1 MKKLYLFN
9 PKILTFFPFL
19 HMIEFNILTRKK
31 GMKSLKRLW
40 QPDFIGLSK
49 GFERLAILCG
59 PSANIE
65 DTTEANLELPTG
77 SSFVLGEKNRV
88 AEVGESSSRYQ
99 STTFTVTSLKGEV
112 ATINAG
118 HWDRIPAGSS
128 VNVGFALQEWEGSV
142 GIFAPVG
149 PGQRGQFLLN
159 SLKGR
164 GCGYALFE
172 AEATARTLTVRP
184 PDGGGASTLFCVKP
198 HYRASHPV
206 RTFLKRTNPELLIAC
221 GVKPADL
228 HLVLPMFR
236 EEVGQW
242 RAFTPHSELL
252 KNRLHRPSLFTMLQH
267 TDLLQVN
274 AHEASL
280 VLEDEVTPH
289 NVERQLDKFA
299 SLGVTFPVITMGKSG
314 AYLKKAGGRLIHQ
327 AIIPATQVDSCGA
340 GDSHLSALCYT
351 LFVRK
356 VDLVSAM
363 WAAANVAACVI
374 SKVGP
379 WTGLPTIREMERIFW
394 SSPSRPPRAIPPP

>member
-1 MKKLYLFN
+1 
-9 PKILTFFPFL
+9 
-19 HMIEFNILTRKK
+19 
-31 GMKSLKRLW
+31 MKSLRGLW
-40 QPDFIGLSK
+40 QPGFIGLSQ
-49 GFERLAILCG
+49 GFERLGILCG

-65 DTTEANLELPTG
+65 DTTEAKLELPSG
-77 SSFVLGEKNRV
+77 SHFVLGEKNRV
-88 AEVGESSSRYQ
+88 AELGEASPRYQ
-99 STTFTVTSLKGEV
+99 STTFSVTSLKGEV
-112 ATINAG
+112 ATIETG

-128 VNVGFALQEWEGSV
+128 VNVAFALQEWEGSV
-142 GIFAPVG
+142 GVFAPVG
-149 PGQRGQFLLN
+149 PGPGGQFILH

-164 GCGYALFE
+164 GCGYALFK

-184 PDGGGASTLFCVKP
+184 PNSGGASTLFCVKP
-198 HYRASHPV
+198 RYRASHRV
-206 RTFLKRTNPELLIAC
+206 RMFLKRTNPEVLVAC

-228 HLVLPMFR
+228 HLVKPLFVR
-236 EEVGQW
+236 KVGQW
-242 RAFTPHSELL
+242 RAFTPHAELL
-252 KNRLHRPSLFTMLQH
+252 KGRKCRPDLFRMLQH

-289 NVERQLDKFA
+289 NVELQLDKFA

-340 GDSHLSALCYT
+340 GDSHLAALCYT
-351 LFVRK
+351 LLIKK

-379 WTGLPTIREMERIFW
+379 WTGLPTVQEMERIFW
-394 SSPSRPPRAIPPP
+394 SSPSRPPMAIPPP